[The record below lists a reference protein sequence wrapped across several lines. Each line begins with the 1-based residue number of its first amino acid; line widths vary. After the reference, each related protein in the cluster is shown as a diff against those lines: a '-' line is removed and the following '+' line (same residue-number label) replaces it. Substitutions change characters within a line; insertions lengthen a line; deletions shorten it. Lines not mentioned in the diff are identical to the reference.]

1 MKNTEF
7 FEQQTISSRVKAG
20 IVADYFPQYCKI
32 ITKRRTPASIRFID
46 LFSGPGIYEDGN
58 VSTPILVGRKCKQD
72 HLLRTHVQ
80 FIFNDNEYIEQLK
93 ENFNNEFPAGTF
105 TQTSFFRDRT
115 VGECEEIYQYLEVNT
130 HKNGYNYSPALLFF
144 DPFGYKGMKTSSLA
158 KFLENWGNEIFI
170 FINTKRINPA
180 LENDKF
186 EDLMRLWFPT
196 TYEQIKVQRNNT
208 RTVSERL
215 NLIISHLGK
224 EFSTSLKSNVYYTA
238 FRFQEEDIETT
249 SHYILHI
256 TKGSKG
262 FELVKTVYN
271 NFANVD
277 TIFDGINTY
286 TFDAKKVKD
295 NTASLFDVKEENIAL
310 LKEALLAK
318 YQGKTLSSLE
328 LFQDHQKGC
337 LYTSSHYRAALR
349 KLREEDKIH
358 VDFTD
363 SKQHR
368 ALVLID
374 KNCILKFK

>member
-1 MKNTEF
+1 MKNTDF

-32 ITKRRTPASIRFID
+32 IIKRRMPESIRFID
-46 LFSGPGIYEDGN
+46 LFSGPGVYEDGN
-58 VSTPILVGRKCKQD
+58 VSTPILVGRKCMQD
-72 HLLRTHVQ
+72 NFLKTHVQ

-93 ENFNNEFPAGTF
+93 ENFDNEFPCGTF
-105 TQTSFFRDRT
+105 TKQAFFRDRT
-115 VGECEEIYQYLEVNT
+115 VGECEAIYEYLEAST
-130 HKNGYNYSPALLFF
+130 HKNGYNSSPALLFF
-144 DPFGYKGMKTSSLA
+144 DPFGYKGMKTASLA
-158 KFLENWGNEIFI
+158 KFLENWGNEVFI

-196 TYEQIKVQRNNT
+196 TYEQIKTERNNT

-215 NLIISHLGK
+215 NLIINNLGK
-224 EFSTSLKSNVYYTA
+224 EFSNSLRSNVYYTA

-295 NTASLFDVKEENIAL
+295 NTASLFDVKEENIQL
-310 LKEALLAK
+310 LKEDLLAK
-318 YQGKTLSSLE
+318 YKGRSISSKDLHDE
-328 LFQDHQKGC
+328 HHKNC
-337 LYTSSHYRAALR
+337 LYTSIHYRTALR
-349 KLREEDKIH
+349 KLKEEDKIQ
-358 VDFTD
+358 VVYTD
-363 SKQHR
+363 DKQHR
-368 ALVLID
+368 ASVLID
-374 KNCILKFK
+374 RNCILKFN